1 MATSTDNIVQEVSD
15 TQNTEKN
22 QDDLLFSVGVDLQSH
37 TMVIN
42 LRWFSAEF

>member
-22 QDDLLFSVGVDLQSH
+22 QDDLLFFCWSRPAKPYNGH
-37 TMVIN
+37 
-42 LRWFSAEF
+42 